1 MGHPVTSDAQIEVE
15 IWHGTL
21 NRRQRLSEA
30 TPSALRE
37 ALSRLDGNRVDC
49 VWIEI
54 EGVGALS
61 IGGGPSGFVVVSF
74 PMDGSSSHVVSGD
87 DDGTTTQLRV
97 GGQLGGYPRVMV
109 LPSSW
114 AFEIADRYLQAR
126 AFDPTLRWVEDCP
139 AD

>member
-1 MGHPVTSDAQIEVE
+1 VKLETQIEVG
-15 IWHGTL
+15 ICDGKL

-30 TPSALRE
+30 TASGLRE
-37 ALSRLDGNRVDC
+37 ALSRLDGNRIDC

-54 EGVGALS
+54 ESVGALC

-87 DDGTTTQLRV
+87 DDGTTVELQV
-97 GGQLGGYPRVMV
+97 GGQTGKYPAVMV
-109 LPSSW
+109 VPDTS
-114 AFEIADRYLQAR
+114 AFEIAYHFLQAR